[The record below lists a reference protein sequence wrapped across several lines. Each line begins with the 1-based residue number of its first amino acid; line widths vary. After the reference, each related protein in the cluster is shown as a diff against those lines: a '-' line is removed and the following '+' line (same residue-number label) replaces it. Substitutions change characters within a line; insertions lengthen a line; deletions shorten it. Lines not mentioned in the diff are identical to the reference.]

1 MELNPA
7 FDPGLTV
14 EVQVN
19 ERARADVMMID
30 GLRAAESEAALRE
43 LAALSREMD
52 LG

>member
-14 EVQVN
+14 DMQVN
-19 ERARADVMMID
+19 ERARADVMASD
-30 GLRAAESEAALRE
+30 NHRGAESEAALQE
-43 LAALSREMD
+43 LAALSQEMD